1 MQALADV
8 PREAFVPDG
17 SRRKAYDNRPL
28 PIGQGQTI
36 SQTYI
41 VALMTD
47 LLDLNPDDRVLEI
60 GTGCGYQT
68 AALAALAS
76 ESPSHR
82 FRLPEYSVPLRR
94 RLARLARAC
103 AL

>member
-17 SRRKAYDNRPL
+17 SRHKAYDNRPL
-28 PIGQGQTI
+28 PIGI
-36 SQTYI
+36 SQHI

-47 LLDLNPDDRVLEI
+47 LLDLQPDDRVLEV

-68 AALAALAS
+68 AVLSALTS
-76 ESPSHR
+76 EI
-82 FRLPEYSVPLRR
+82 FSVE
-94 RLARLARAC
+94 
-103 AL
+103 